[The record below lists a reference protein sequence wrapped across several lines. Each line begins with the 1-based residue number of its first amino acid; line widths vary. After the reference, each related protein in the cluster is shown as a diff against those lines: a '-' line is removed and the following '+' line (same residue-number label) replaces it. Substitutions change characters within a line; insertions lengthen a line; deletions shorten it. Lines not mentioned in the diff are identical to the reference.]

1 MMDMTEIEK
10 RLQVAGAYRK
20 ILDTKLLESGDVNEI
35 IESEVKEFVHGR
47 LEVLLGVRPAEN
59 PSVHF
64 SAMEIM
70 ALKMLAKKLTD
81 PKKEEEPVVAKPAP
95 KTAAKKAVKKVEK
108 PAPVKMSAYQPV
120 EEEVSP
126 ELLAEPVKE
135 PEEMGENIFFEGNRK
150 YEMIDIGGKPFAKD
164 VTKQVTGKGGVAMPP
179 IGQLGNIMQ
188 QLAHQ
193 ELAAVGSDPITAA
206 LIRASMG

>member
-1 MMDMTEIEK
+1 MMDMSEIEK

-20 ILDTKLLESGDVNEI
+20 ILDTKLLDPSDVNEI

-64 SAMEIM
+64 TAMEIM

-95 KTAAKKAVKKVEK
+95 KPVAKKVVKKAEK
-108 PAPVKMSAYQPV
+108 PTPVKV
-120 EEEVSP
+120 EQEASP
-126 ELLAEPVKE
+126 EPLPESVKE
-135 PEEMGENIFFEGNRK
+135 PEEMNENIFFEGNRK
-150 YEMIDIGGKPFAKD
+150 YEMIEIDGKPFAKD

-179 IGQLGNIMQ
+179 VGQLGNIMQ

-206 LIRASMG
+206 LIQASMG